1 MARGAGTSNSSQKPC
16 LAFSLASAAL
26 LSSCTRLS
34 MLAALILVA
43 LRGWPGEDAS
53 LSRAQQTPQHL
64 PPGQLPWPHTL
75 SPGYWGPLALP
86 TPEVKLTLG
95 PKAPPGL
102 WAYLLEMHH
111 NPRLLHHGILPVAL
125 HQVSEGVEPFP
136 TSYVILPIWLWGR
149 Q

>member
-1 MARGAGTSNSSQKPC
+1 MVRGAGTSNSSQKPC

-53 LSRAQQTPQHL
+53 LSRAQQTPQRL

-75 SPGYWGPLALP
+75 SPGYRGPLGPPHPRGEAHSGSQGIPWAL
-86 TPEVKLTLG
+86 
-95 PKAPPGL
+95 
-102 WAYLLEMHH
+102 
-111 NPRLLHHGILPVAL
+111 GIPA
-125 HQVSEGVEPFP
+125 
-136 TSYVILPIWLWGR
+136 
-149 Q
+149 